1 MSDEVMCAYCGVE
14 CYDFEMKTDD
24 KCLQCF
30 VEECLHRETMR
41 QYEASSHHRARFSE
55 HCIRC
60 DAFREIRFYF
70 ATKASDIQ
78 GTIEE
83 IEKLIK
89 SLNQEITKWKV
100 NNL

>member
-78 GTIEE
+78 GTIEAWQHDE
-83 IEKLIK
+83 VRLE
-89 SLNQEITKWKV
+89 
-100 NNL
+100 